1 MERILMDQAGENQ
14 SESSNSRGYLNSW
27 EHITDEFKRIDL
39 KIYIRLLMQQGE
51 DMNQAMDPFKGL
63 VVSEEE
69 VLKLLTRDDTFNS
82 QRDDI
87 RLLVEQLLR
96 LESDIRRKLE
106 WSHGTGVFLSFIHL
120 SQIFKLTPFEEQTLF
135 LCLAVELDRKY
146 EKLYAYIQD
155 DVTCKYPT
163 ADLAMKLICQ
173 NEIERFNAYASFTYR
188 STLNRFFLQYEEG
201 SDKKSSLLSRVL
213 KLDERIVH
221 YITDPSRSADEL
233 ESFCQIIEPHDAK
246 EQLILGFDLQK
257 RLLQFTKLQSD
268 MLDGQKKN
276 AIFYLWGNEGAG
288 KHLHIKHLC
297 EATKTQLIIAD
308 VRNMLIGGIPFETL
322 LNKVDREAQ
331 IKRSV
336 IAFSHFEAILDE
348 NVNKPSLH
356 ALLQYLAEGNRNVYL
371 ISDRHWIHPAQLRN
385 CTFIEIEI
393 PNPTEVERLM
403 IWESFS
409 QHYLLDSTVDLNVM
423 AGKFQF
429 TAGQIRNVLTAAY
442 EDAIWKTGNATIG
455 FTELHTACSQ
465 QAQHKLAEKAVRIK
479 PRYGWED
486 IILPVDQKVLLRNA
500 CNQMKFRHRVHGE
513 WGFGQ
518 KLAYGKGLSMLF
530 SGPPGTGKT
539 MSAQVVAKDL
549 QLELYKIDLSQ
560 VISKYIGETEKNL
573 HEIFREAKLSGSIL
587 FFDESDA
594 LFGKRSEV
602 KEANDKYANVET
614 AYLLQ
619 KMEEY
624 DGITILAT
632 NLLQNIDDA
641 FLRRINFVIRFPFP
655 DFDYRQL
662 LWRSVFPKETPLDD
676 FIDHAFLAKKLL
688 MAGGNIKNIAM
699 SSAFLAAENNE
710 PVGMKHIL
718 IAAKHELQKSG
729 RILPK
734 EEMGIY
740 EDLLN

>member
-1 MERILMDQAGENQ
+1 VRVLV
-14 SESSNSRGYLNSW
+14 SEQGYSNSW
-27 EHITDEFKRIDL
+27 EHIYDEFRRIDT
-39 KIYIRLLMQQGE
+39 KIYIRLLMQQGG
-51 DMNQAMDPFKGL
+51 DVNQAMDPFKGL

-69 VLKLLTRDDTFNS
+69 VLKLLTYDESTNTSRE
-82 QRDDI
+82 DI
-87 RLLVEQLLR
+87 RLLVDQLHLLEEDIANKLR
-96 LESDIRRKLE
+96 
-106 WSHGTGVFLSFIHL
+106 WSEEHGIILPIVHL
-120 SQIFKLTPFEEQTLF
+120 SRVFKLTPFEEQALF

-146 EKLYAYIQD
+146 EKLYAFIQD

-173 NEIERFNAYASFTYR
+173 SEIERYHAYASFTSR
-188 STLNRFFLQYEEG
+188 STLNRFFLHNDEAT
-201 SDKKSSLLSRVL
+201 DKKSSLLARVL
-213 KLDERIVH
+213 KLEERIVH
-221 YITDPSRSADEL
+221 YITNPTQPYDEIQ
-233 ESFCQIIEPHDAK
+233 SFCQIIQPGDAK
-246 EQLILGFDLQK
+246 DQFILGFDIQQRLHKFAELQ
-257 RLLQFTKLQSD
+257 
-268 MLDGQKKN
+268 KN
-276 AIFYLWGNEGAG
+276 AIYYLWGTEGAG
-288 KHLHIKHLC
+288 KRLHIKHLC
-297 EATKTQLIIAD
+297 ESFNSQLILVD
-308 VRNMLIGGIPFETL
+308 VRNMLNEGTSFESL
-322 LNKVDREAQ
+322 LNIVDREA
-331 IKRSV
+331 RMLGAV
-336 IAFSHFEAILDE
+336 IAFTHFEAILDE
-348 NVNKPSLH
+348 SAHKPSFY
-356 ALLQYLAEGNRNVYL
+356 ALLQYLADGDRSVYVL
-371 ISDRHWIHPAQLRN
+371 SDRHWIPPEQLRQ
-385 CTFIEIEI
+385 CTFIEMEI
-393 PNPTEVERLM
+393 TGPTETERLD
-403 IWESFS
+403 IWEAFS
-409 QHYLLDSTVDLNVM
+409 QPYVLDSSVHLNLM

-429 TAGQIRNVLTAAY
+429 TAGQIKNVLSSAY
-442 EDAIWKTGNATIG
+442 ENAIWKTGKETIG
-455 FTELHTACSQ
+455 YTELHTACSK
-465 QAQHKLAEKAVRIK
+465 QAQHRLAEKAVRIK

-486 IILPVDQKVLLRNA
+486 IILPIDQKELLHNA
-500 CNQMKFRHRVHGE
+500 CNQMKHRHRVHGE

-539 MSAQVVAKDL
+539 MSAQVVAADL

-655 DFDYRQL
+655 DYDYRQL
-662 LWRSVFPKETPLDD
+662 LWRSAYPKDTPLDHG
-676 FIDHAFLAKKLL
+676 IDYAFLARKLQ

-699 SSAFLAAENNE
+699 SSAFLAAEKDE
-710 PVGMKHIL
+710 VVGMKHIL

-740 EDLLN
+740 EDLVN